1 MRIFRQMELNEYE
14 RRGWRGGESGLPDHD
29 VEAEIVRCGAPLHPL
44 LVEDDDPRDK
54 TCSKQKNNDNKTFS
68 GQL

>member
-1 MRIFRQMELNEYE
+1 MRIFRPMELNEYE
-14 RRGWRGGESGLPDHD
+14 RRGWHGGESGFPDHD

-54 TCSKQKNNDNKTFS
+54 TW
-68 GQL
+68 